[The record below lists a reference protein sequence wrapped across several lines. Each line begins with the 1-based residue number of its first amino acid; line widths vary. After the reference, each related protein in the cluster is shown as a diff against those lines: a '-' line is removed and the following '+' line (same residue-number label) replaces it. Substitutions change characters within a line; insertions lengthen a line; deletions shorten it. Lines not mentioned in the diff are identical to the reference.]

1 MDNGS
6 SNSHSLDLPVGS
18 SRTSSQ
24 GHWLEVRDLAK
35 QFGGVYALKEVS
47 LTIRRGAV
55 HGLVGANGAGKST
68 LIKALAGVIEPDS
81 GEILLE
87 NKVVKIP
94 DPHAATD
101 LGLAFI
107 HQEVSLVPG
116 FDVLRNM
123 AMGIDPDTHF
133 GLIDWRSMR
142 KRAEQVHERLGMHFS
157 LNARTDDLSTAEQ
170 WLVLIG
176 RALMR
181 DAVMIAM
188 DEPTASLSAV
198 EAARVHKVVRDLR
211 SENVAV
217 IYVSHRLDEVVDL
230 CDDITVFRDGAA
242 VMSTRRENI
251 TKPSLVRAIV
261 GSDVERLLK
270 DESHVH
276 GRVVLDVR
284 DVSDKKL
291 LKNVSLQVHEGEVLG
306 IAGLVGSGRTE
317 LARIIYGDSKA
328 TSGEVYLD
336 GQKTHFHSAADGARA
351 GIGLVPEERRSQG
364 VFLDRS
370 IAFNV
375 NISSLRDTV
384 VSRWMPLLKVGA
396 GNARALKSTQEVGV
410 NTQDM
415 KMLIGSLSGG
425 NQQKVVIA
433 RWLAQKPKLLIL
445 DEPSRGVDV
454 GARAEI
460 HRVIRELAANG
471 TAVIAI
477 SSDSEELV
485 DLCDRV
491 IVMNEGKIS
500 EELIGPRITLENIV
514 SMSFNRK
521 ED

>member
-1 MDNGS
+1 MNKDSGVS
-6 SNSHSLDLPVGS
+6 SSLGLPVGS

-47 LTIRRGAV
+47 LNIRRGAV

-68 LIKALAGVIEPDS
+68 LIRSLAGVIEPDS
-81 GEILLE
+81 GEILID
-87 NKVVKIP
+87 NKAVKIP
-94 DPHAATD
+94 DPHTATD

-123 AMGIDPDTHF
+123 AMGIEPETHF

-142 KRAEQVHERLGMHFS
+142 KRAELVHERLGMHFS

-188 DEPTASLSAV
+188 DEPTASLSAA
-198 EAARVHKVVRDLR
+198 EASRVHKVVRDLR
-211 SENVAV
+211 DENVAV

-230 CDDITVFRDGAA
+230 CDDITVFRDGEA
-242 VMSTRRENI
+242 VMSTTRENI
-251 TKPSLVRAIV
+251 TKPNLVRAIV
-261 GSDVERLLK
+261 GSDVERLEK

-284 DVSDKKL
+284 GVSDKKL
-291 LKNVSLQVHEGEVLG
+291 LRDVSLQVHEGEVLG
-306 IAGLVGSGRTE
+306 LAGLVGAGRTE

-328 TSGEVYLD
+328 TTGEVYLD
-336 GQKTHFHSAADGARA
+336 GEKTRFHTAADGASA

-375 NISSLRDTV
+375 NIASLRDTV
-384 VSRWMPLLKVGA
+384 VSRWLPLLKIGA
-396 GNARALKSTQEVGV
+396 GNARALQSTQEVGV
-410 NTQDM
+410 NTKDM

-491 IVMNEGKIS
+491 IVMNEGKVS
-500 EELIGPRITLENIV
+500 EELKGSAITLENIV

>member
-1 MDNGS
+1 MDENS
-6 SNSHSLDLPVGS
+6 YESHSLDLS
-18 SRTSSQ
+18 ADSRTSSQ
-24 GHWLEVRDLAK
+24 GHWLEVRNLAK
-35 QFGGVYALKEVS
+35 QFGGVYALKDVS
-47 LTIRRGAV
+47 LKIRRGAV

-68 LIKALAGVIEPDS
+68 LIRSLAGVIEPDA
-81 GEILLE
+81 GEIFIE
-87 NKVVKIP
+87 NKLVKIAN
-94 DPHAATD
+94 PHAATD

-107 HQEVSLVPG
+107 HQEVSLVPS

-133 GLIDWRSMR
+133 GLIDWRSIR
-142 KRAEQVHERLGMHFS
+142 RRAEQVHERLGMHFS

-181 DAVMIAM
+181 DATLIAM
-188 DEPTASLSAV
+188 DEPTASLSAT
-198 EAARVHKVVRDLR
+198 EASRVHKVVRDLR
-211 SENVAV
+211 DENVAV
-217 IYVSHRLDEVVDL
+217 IYVSHRLDEVLDL
-230 CDDITVFRDGAA
+230 CDDITVFRDGEA
-242 VMSTRRENI
+242 VLKTNRAQI
-251 TKPSLVRAIV
+251 TKSSLVQAIV
-261 GSDVERLLK
+261 GHNVARLEK
-270 DESHVH
+270 NETNDH

-284 DVSDKKL
+284 NVSDKKL
-291 LKNVSLQVHEGEVLG
+291 LRNVSLKVHEGEVLG
-306 IAGLVGSGRTE
+306 LAGLVGAGRTE
-317 LARIIYGDSKA
+317 LARIIYGDAKA

-336 GQKTHFHSAADGARA
+336 GEKTSFHSAADGVNA
-351 GIGLVPEERRSQG
+351 GMGLVPEERRSQG

-370 IAFNV
+370 ISFNV
-375 NISSLRDTV
+375 NISSLGDSV
-384 VSRWMPLLKVGA
+384 LSRWLPLLKLRA
-396 GNARALKSTQEVGV
+396 ESTRALKSTQQVGV
-410 NTQDM
+410 NTEDM

-454 GARAEI
+454 GARSEI

-471 TAVIAI
+471 AAVIAI

-500 EELIGPRITLENIV
+500 EELTGSAITLENIV